1 MLEQKPVDPRIFW
14 VLVVNT
20 LTPASVLPLTVLGRS
35 SEVAHLCP
43 TRYRLG
49 HPNSESQADGGS
61 CGWCGGYSPSSSS
74 IVGPF
79 FMVGSSERAQGCG
92 SRLPQ

>member
-20 LTPASVLPLTVLGRS
+20 LTPASVLPLTVLGQS

-43 TRYRLG
+43 TKHRLG
-49 HPNSESQADGGS
+49 HPNSESQAGS
-61 CGWCGGYSPSSSS
+61 YGCCGGHSRSLSS

-79 FMVGSSERAQGCG
+79 FMVGSSERAQRGG